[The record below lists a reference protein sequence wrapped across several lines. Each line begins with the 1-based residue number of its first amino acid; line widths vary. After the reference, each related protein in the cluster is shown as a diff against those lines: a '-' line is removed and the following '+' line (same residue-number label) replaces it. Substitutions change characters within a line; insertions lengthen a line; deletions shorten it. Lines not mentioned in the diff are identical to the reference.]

1 MQLVV
6 WLQVRLEVWCG
17 CGWCGEKGGG
27 GGGGGGGVVKPIYLS
42 FALLWVVFF
51 SSHVS
56 GRLTCFN

>member
-1 MQLVV
+1 MVGSAVGSVV
-6 WLQVRLEVWCG
+6 WLWLVRRE
-17 CGWCGEKGGG
+17 GGG
-27 GGGGGGGVVKPIYLS
+27 GEGVKPIYLS